1 MMGFLLYPLLLSLS
15 NDTTSGIALIT
26 IFYFIVHIIFHGEII
41 VYTRFF
47 IDLFLLNLSNDTTS
61 GITVNDTFYFLV
73 HIKFHGEII
82 LYDRFF
88 IESFFVK
95 SVK

>member
-26 IFYFIVHIIFHGEII
+26 IFYFIVHIIFHC
-41 VYTRFF
+41 
-47 IDLFLLNLSNDTTS
+47 
-61 GITVNDTFYFLV
+61 
-73 HIKFHGEII
+73 EII
-82 LYDRFF
+82 LYDGFF
-88 IESFFVK
+88 IVSFIVK